1 MRLFFYTAFFIFT
14 FHIFFAQQSIKID
27 SVLTQKIE
35 YSEIIIGLQQKFS
48 AAVLENA
55 LKNESN
61 ESHQVKILNALC
73 WKYFNSNPQK
83 ALESAKLQIRLAE
96 KLKLKDAIGEGYT
109 NLGFLYNNLGQY
121 EKSISHHL
129 KALSIKEEK
138 KDSAGI
144 VTCLN
149 GIGSVCFTMGDFTKA
164 LQYMTK
170 ALQLDSILGDKIN
183 LATNYENVGVCY
195 MNLNQY
201 DKALNYLLKSEALY
215 KELKQKQSSSNLLN
229 TGIIYQKKGKLE
241 KAFRYLQNALMLAEQ
256 EKDVSTIA
264 SVKIA
269 LGNFFTQKEDYINA
283 IKCIKQALGL
293 ARENKLIDIE
303 IQALKT
309 LADIN
314 FDTGK
319 YQQAFKYHKQF
330 SELKDT
336 LLTEKN
342 SRAITEM
349 NTKYETDKK
358 EKQIEIQNLTLT
370 HQNLELNKRQIIIY
384 STVGGIV
391 LLSLLSFFILRGYR
405 QKRHVNIELANKNS
419 IILEKNKIV
428 EEKHK
433 EITDSINYAERI
445 QRSFLATKE
454 VLDQNLND
462 YFVFFRPKDVVS
474 GDFYWAN
481 KLSNGWFALATA
493 DSTGHGVP
501 GAIMSI
507 LNISSLEKAIEQ
519 NLYEPAEI
527 LNHTRKTIIER
538 LKKDGS
544 IDGGKDGMD
553 ASLICFDF
561 IDKRLKYA
569 AANNPVWVVREH
581 ALIDLIPD
589 KMPVGKHDK
598 ELTSFTQ
605 QEFKLCTGDIVYSFT
620 DGMPDQ
626 FGGPKKKKFMY
637 KQLKTLLIT
646 LSSESMEVQK
656 QKINDVFDNWKADLE
671 QVDDVTLIGIRI

>member
-1 MRLFFYTAFFIFT
+1 LRTV
-14 FHIFFAQQSIKID
+14 Q
-27 SVLTQKIE
+27 
-35 YSEIIIGLQQKFS
+35 
-48 AAVLENA
+48 
-55 LKNESN
+55 
-61 ESHQVKILNALC
+61 
-73 WKYFNSNPQK
+73 
-83 ALESAKLQIRLAE
+83 LAE
-96 KLKLKDAIGEGYT
+96 KTKVAEEQK
-109 NLGFLYNNLGQY
+109 
-121 EKSISHHL
+121 HL
-129 KALSIKEEK
+129 I
-138 KDSAGI
+138 
-144 VTCLN
+144 
-149 GIGSVCFTMGDFTKA
+149 
-164 LQYMTK
+164 
-170 ALQLDSILGDKIN
+170 
-183 LATNYENVGVCY
+183 
-195 MNLNQY
+195 
-201 DKALNYLLKSEALY
+201 
-215 KELKQKQSSSNLLN
+215 
-229 TGIIYQKKGKLE
+229 
-241 KAFRYLQNALMLAEQ
+241 
-256 EKDVSTIA
+256 
-264 SVKIA
+264 
-269 LGNFFTQKEDYINA
+269 
-283 IKCIKQALGL
+283 
-293 ARENKLIDIE
+293 
-303 IQALKT
+303 
-309 LADIN
+309 
-314 FDTGK
+314 
-319 YQQAFKYHKQF
+319 
-330 SELKDT
+330 
-336 LLTEKN
+336 
-342 SRAITEM
+342 
-349 NTKYETDKK
+349 
-358 EKQIEIQNLTLT
+358 
-370 HQNLELNKRQIIIY
+370 
-384 STVGGIV
+384 
-391 LLSLLSFFILRGYR
+391 
-405 QKRHVNIELANKNS
+405 
-419 IILEKNKIV
+419 

-433 EITDSINYAERI
+433 EIIDSINYAERI
-445 QRSFLATKE
+445 QHALLASKKL
-454 VLDQNLND
+454 LDENLSQTLSKGKGAEPD
-462 YFVFFRPKDVVS
+462 YFILFKPKHVVS
-474 GDFYWAN
+474 GDFYWAT
-481 KLSNGWFALATA
+481 KLSNNQFVLVTA